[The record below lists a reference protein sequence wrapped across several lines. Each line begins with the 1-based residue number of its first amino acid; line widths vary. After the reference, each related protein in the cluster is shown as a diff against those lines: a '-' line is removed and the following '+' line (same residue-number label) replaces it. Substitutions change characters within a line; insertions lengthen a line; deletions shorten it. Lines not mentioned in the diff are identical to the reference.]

1 MWVGSVMWVGKCSAI
16 ARGNARFLGCVIGRN
31 LWSISTGKMPNISL
45 DALIHRS
52 MKQLRIKKKREGNGM
67 GRINS
72 PVTRKVI
79 PSSVFVGLMVA
90 VFGLSPFA
98 EARPLTSSLMAV
110 DHQLCSD
117 AAVIRL
123 VDTRDHDEDASV
135 DRSTTEMSTPK
146 KKPDTSMKHR
156 PDAKNQ
162 SGQNRKTNEQ
172 QTKESQSAPSDEQL
186 SLKEANDTLDRP
198 DDRRQG
204 KNLKRKP

>member
-1 MWVGSVMWVGKCSAI
+1 MEYECWEEAQH
-16 ARGNARFLGCVIGRN
+16 
-31 LWSISTGKMPNISL
+31 TL
-45 DALIHRS
+45 DALIHKS
-52 MKQLRIKKKREGNGM
+52 MKHYVCKKKREGNGM
-67 GRINS
+67 RRLTS
-72 PVTRKVI
+72 PVTRKVR
-79 PSSVFVGLMVA
+79 PGSLFVGLMVA

-110 DHQLCSD
+110 GHHLCSD

-156 PDAKNQ
+156 PGAKKQ
-162 SGQNRKTNEQ
+162 SGQKRKTNEQ
-172 QTKESQSAPSDEQL
+172 QTKESHSAPSDEQV